1 VRYQL
6 SAADNIGLG
15 RSAALADR
23 EAIITA
29 ASAAGADEFLGS
41 LTHGYETMLSKAF
54 GGVDLS
60 IGQWQR
66 VALARAFFRN
76 APFIVLDEPTAS
88 LDARAEHALFDTIR
102 GLRQGRTVLLIS
114 HRFSTVRSADRIYVL
129 KDGTIVEGGNHD
141 ELMAFGGLYA
151 ELYSLQASTTLNSSV
166 TPLEAPPLDRPE
178 ARAEPA
184 ARTRRDPPPA

>member
-1 VRYQL
+1 MDVATRDPAGIQKQISVIFQDFVRYQL

-23 EAIITA
+23 EAIVNA
-29 ASAAGADEFLGS
+29 ASQAGADEFLEE
-41 LTHGYETMLSKAF
+41 LEKGYETILSKAF
-54 GGVDLS
+54 GGIDLS

-76 APFIVLDEPTAS
+76 APFIILDEPTAS

-129 KDGTIVEGGNHD
+129 KGGTIVESGTHG
-141 ELMAFGGLYA
+141 ELMALRQLYA
-151 ELYSLQASTTLNSSV
+151 ELYNLQASTTLN
-166 TPLEAPPLDRPE
+166 
-178 ARAEPA
+178 A
-184 ARTRRDPPPA
+184 AFQPVRS